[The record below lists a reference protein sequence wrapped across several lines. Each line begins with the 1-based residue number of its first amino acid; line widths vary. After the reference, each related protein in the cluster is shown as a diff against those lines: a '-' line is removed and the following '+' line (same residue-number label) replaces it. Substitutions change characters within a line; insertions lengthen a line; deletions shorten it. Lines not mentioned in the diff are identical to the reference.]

1 MKTEQKQMNIIRLM
15 AHQSDLQ
22 ELIMDE
28 ISHLVDDWRQHT
40 ELVLS
45 SDKRNLVGNL
55 SARQASAFTTQ
66 LYDNIWA
73 AILEEENWNEDSI
86 LAQYAWAALPNAN
99 SPYGYRIIYR
109 NQKPTLVPDSIESEV
124 VKLIYTWYTEMHYSL
139 RDVAEALTALH
150 LPTPYDIHLKRKA
163 SATWGIWD
171 MTVIHRIISSPTY
184 AGQWSYYDG
193 YLQKS
198 VTVEVP
204 ALISSDIYEKA
215 QACLLANVDNPQH
228 ALKYEYLLAFRTTCG
243 VCGSHVQLRANRS
256 AGMVYQYYRCPTPKC
271 LTRGF
276 RADEIDPIVWSWI
289 HDQLESEVATNTLLE
304 TFQIRKESLM
314 SDTNARLQIV
324 DKYLNEYRRQL
335 ANLSKPALPGSF
347 LEEALSAYQNRLS
360 LAVQSLGEAR
370 CSLESKLQE
379 LNLAEL
385 SLPITD
391 DDFAAKRLV
400 IDLLDTHI
408 IIRGRNDNR
417 QVQVVNQLGKKQ
429 ITLAKRRL
437 Q

>member
-1 MKTEQKQMNIIRLM
+1 MKTEQKQMNIIRLT
-15 AHQSDLQ
+15 AHHPDLQ

-28 ISHLVDDWRQHT
+28 ISYLVDEWSQHT
-40 ELVLS
+40 ELSLS
-45 SDKRNLVGNL
+45 SGKRNLLNNL
-55 SARQASAFTTQ
+55 AARQVSAFTTQ

-86 LAQYAWAALPNAN
+86 LAQYAWAALPHAN

-124 VKLIYTWYTEMHYSL
+124 VKLIYTWYTERHFSL

-150 LPTPYDIHLKRKA
+150 LPTPYDIHMKRKA
-163 SATWGIWD
+163 SAAWGVWD

-193 YLQKS
+193 HLQES

-204 ALISSDIYEKA
+204 ALISSNIYEKA
-215 QACLLANVDNPQH
+215 RACLLRNVDNPQH

-243 VCGSHVQLRANRS
+243 VCGSNVQLHAKRS
-256 AGMVYQYYRCPTPKC
+256 TGMVYQYYRCPTPKC

-276 RADEIDPIVWSWI
+276 RADEIDPIVWSWMR
-289 HDQLESEVATNTLLE
+289 DQLESEVATNTLLK
-304 TFQIRKESLM
+304 TFQARKESLIRDI
-314 SDTNARLQIV
+314 STRLQIV

-335 ANLSKPALPGSF
+335 ANLSKLALPGSF
-347 LEEALSAYQNRLS
+347 LKEALTAYQNRLS
-360 LAVQSLGEAR
+360 GAVQSLGEAR
-370 CSLESKLQE
+370 CYLESNLQE
-379 LNLAEL
+379 QNLAEL

-417 QVQVVNQLGKKQ
+417 QVQVVNQLSKKQ
-429 ITLAKRRL
+429 ITLAKRRS
-437 Q
+437 